1 VTAPTTMNDSSLIN
15 AAISS
20 MVHQV
25 GEAAAAAVFEKGV
38 EKLPPPTHAI
48 FFLGN
53 KHGRKLSIKWVE

>member
-1 VTAPTTMNDSSLIN
+1 MTAPTTMNDGSLIN

-25 GEAAAAAVFEKGV
+25 AEAAAAAVFEKGV
-38 EKLPPPTHAI
+38 KKLPPLTHTI

-53 KHGRKLSIKWVE
+53 KHDRN